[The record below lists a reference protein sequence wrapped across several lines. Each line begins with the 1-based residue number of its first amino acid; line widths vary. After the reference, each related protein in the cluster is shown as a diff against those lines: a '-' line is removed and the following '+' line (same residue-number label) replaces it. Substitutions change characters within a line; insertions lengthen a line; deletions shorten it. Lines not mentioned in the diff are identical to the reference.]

1 MIAEPIER
9 RRSKRFAVEAD
20 RAEVVV
26 QFDGADHRAVMSDMS
41 ATGFGLLLLKGSRIA
56 SGDRVQLTDQ
66 KSKTVFELEVIHVR
80 PEESFQYVGLR
91 RVSDRTPLSIPLFR
105 FAGKMYKL
113 PMHSFSPLI
122 YVGVVL
128 GFSGT
133 SITMIEL
140 LTGDTGHTKQTQNSV
155 HEQARIDASQRIS
168 PEEKRQRLIARSQS
182 RRTNPIVSRPDIE
195 ITPSFWERITGPNRE
210 QVGRLVGGR
219 NISWS
224 ELVSQLSLS
233 KVQQNSIQ
241 GLLHSNDVEK
251 VEAARTQMMTLLTD
265 EQRSVFNQLLATLP
279 LN

>member
-113 PMHSFSPLI
+113 PMPSFSPLI

>member
-1 MIAEPIER
+1 VIAEPIER

-113 PMHSFSPLI
+113 PMPSFSPLI